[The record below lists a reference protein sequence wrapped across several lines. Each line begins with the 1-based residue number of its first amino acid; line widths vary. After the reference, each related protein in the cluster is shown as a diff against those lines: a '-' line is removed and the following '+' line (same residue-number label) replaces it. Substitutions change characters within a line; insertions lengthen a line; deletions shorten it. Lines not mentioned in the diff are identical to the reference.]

1 MMEAVCFSETSV
13 SIFQTAWCSIP
24 EDSHLDAHR
33 RENLKSHLVKRTP
46 DGWSVI
52 ALFITLQNVMKTSQ
66 LIGTIL
72 MSVLDQRTC
81 RYTQLACQVL
91 KEISDLQLW
100 MNKTKTGLLKFHFV
114 LKQGS
119 VSM

>member
-24 EDSHLDAHR
+24 EDSHLDAYR

-46 DGWSVI
+46 D

-81 RYTQLACQVL
+81 RYRQLACQVL
-91 KEISDLQLW
+91 KDISDLQLW